1 MVVKWYLDAE
11 EERTAAFDYS
21 LLHFGRNAA
30 RCFDKE
36 LRQNDI
42 LLLQNPNMGTI
53 EQRLNYLPVTIRY
66 LVVETYKEYYY
77 VKGDEIRILRL
88 WHCAQNPTQLYA
100 YFNAYPQILCEPQ
113 VPYHRTPK
121 APQTPD
127 TDSEP

>member
-1 MVVKWYLDAE
+1 MVVKWYPDAE
-11 EERTAAFDYS
+11 QEHISALRYSRREFGKSAAQ
-21 LLHFGRNAA
+21 R
-30 RCFDKE
+30 FDKE
-36 LRQNDI
+36 IRRNDV

-77 VKGDEIRILRL
+77 VKGEEIRILRL
-88 WHCAQNPTQLYA
+88 WHCAQSPTRLYA
-100 YFNAYPQILCEPQ
+100 YFSANPQILCEPQ

-127 TDSEP
+127 TGSEP